1 MFALPEKTFQ
11 NILVQFCMKVKFES
25 LFCMFA
31 YVYFQAS
38 FTLTNPGMY
47 SIHFSAF
54 DKAGNYKT
62 GRGLFLFDDISVV
75 DKQGDNPKCATAS
88 KDTLYKWVVQDT
100 NIVKIVWPDRYSNV
114 RHKQNMWLNKVNTF
128 APPDVSIYE
137 DIYGNRT
144 NVAIKNVHGRFSKQY
159 D

>member
-1 MFALPEKTFQ
+1 M
-11 NILVQFCMKVKFES
+11 VKKI
-25 LFCMFA
+25 
-31 YVYFQAS
+31 YFQAS
-38 FTLTNPGMY
+38 FTLTTSGMY

-75 DKQGDNPKCATAS
+75 DKQGDIPKCSTAS
-88 KDTLYKWVVQDT
+88 KDTLYEWVVQDT
-100 NIVKIVWPDRYSNV
+100 NTVKIVWPDRYINV

-144 NVAIKNVHGRFSKQY
+144 NVAIKNVHGRLSNEY
-159 D
+159 Y